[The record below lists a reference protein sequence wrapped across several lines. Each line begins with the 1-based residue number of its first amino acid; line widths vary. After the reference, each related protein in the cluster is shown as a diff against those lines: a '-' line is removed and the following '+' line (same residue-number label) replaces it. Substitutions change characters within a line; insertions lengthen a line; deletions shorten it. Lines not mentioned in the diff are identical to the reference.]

1 MFCDFTLK
9 LQKLID
15 GVTHRVEQRRIQVGR
30 GERTGR
36 GGGGEGIKGSLLS
49 DKKPS
54 SFY

>member
-1 MFCDFTLK
+1 MFCNFTLK
-9 LQKLID
+9 VQKLID
-15 GVTHRVEQRRIQVGR
+15 ETYRVEQRRIQVGR